1 VRFPHF
7 EQLEPKGITMKL
19 KLNQNGT
26 AVVRNGMPVYVHAN
40 GREEE
45 FDAPAAMKLAV
56 GKHFES
62 SKVAGGLKIPHEIAA
77 AAFGDSFRIEKGQLV
92 AYAGDAP
99 MYSGVRHGQLADF
112 EEALGQL
119 IDRYPSKSMILREPG
134 APAPAPSPAPGRQ
147 QGKGGAITRAQFNA
161 MNPIVRGRY
170 LNDGG
175 RVVDSAAEATT
186 PAPATR
192 PANSITRQQ
201 FEAMGAQDCATHFKN
216 GGKVV
221 D

>member
-1 VRFPHF
+1 
-7 EQLEPKGITMKL
+7 MKL

-56 GKHFES
+56 GKHFET
-62 SKVAGGLKIPHEIAA
+62 SKAAGGLKIPHEIAA

-92 AYAGDAP
+92 AYTGDVK
-99 MYSGVRHGQLADF
+99 MYSNTRHGEAASF

-119 IDRYPSKSMILREPG
+119 IDRYPSKNMILREPG
-134 APAPAPSPAPGRQ
+134 AQTPTPATGQHGRSGAIITREQFDALPPAGRGKFMNEGGRIGDVASAGSPAPAPA
-147 QGKGGAITRAQFNA
+147 
-161 MNPIVRGRY
+161 
-170 LNDGG
+170 
-175 RVVDSAAEATT
+175 

-192 PANSITRQQ
+192 AGSITRSQ
-201 FEAMGAQDCATHFKN
+201 FDALGPKERAQHFGN
-216 GGKVV
+216 GGKIS